1 MNFIKRK
8 PDASSGKNEQPARND
23 SLPSRIARIFIASL
37 MCGALIILGITTAVV
52 NFEQSDRDA
61 VVIVLDP
68 GHGGFDTGA
77 ENRAMG
83 LSESAINLKI
93 ALACRERLEQ
103 YDGVRVYMT
112 HTGVQ
117 NTYGK
122 SSLSRRVSVAGEVGA
137 DIFIS
142 LHINSASNKSAN
154 GAEVFVPIT
163 THEAKYNEQ
172 CTKLGECILHHLT
185 SLGLNS
191 RGIKTKK
198 SGGGRVYHF
207 SDGSTE
213 TGDYYYVIG
222 EPISR
227 LGIPGILVEH
237 AFIGSDAAF
246 LDSDEDLAAIG
257 KADAD
262 GIAEHFGF
270 RLKKSGGEST
280 SSSQTYTDVS
290 SVYEPAISSEP
301 EDTTESVPS
310 EEDGNSEVKILEDMI
325 RALPENPTAKD
336 ANQINAVRSA
346 YNSLSEG
353 ERGQLNPAM
362 FQRMCNIVSYY
373 ENTVRQV
380 RITVREGSQL
390 SIDRFN
396 GRLLNAETAGQFSG
410 KVTVLSLLVE
420 LDVYIS
426 PDAPDR
432 YRQEGAL
439 SYRVTAPD
447 GSRLGEN
454 DEVPDHSIISIMY
467 GDTLMDS
474 LSVSILS

>member
-1 MNFIKRK
+1 MRGSQLIVKK
-8 PDASSGKNEQPARND
+8 ATPDSASGKDEQPKPKE
-23 SLPSRIARIFIASL
+23 SIPSRIAKIFIAVM
-37 MCGALIILGITTAVV
+37 MCGALMITGITAASVK
-52 NFEQSDRDA
+52 FEEGRSDA

-77 ENRAMG
+77 ENKALG

-93 ALACRERLEQ
+93 AFACRDRLEQ
-103 YDGVRVYMT
+103 YDGVKVYLT
-112 HTGVQ
+112 HTGVP

-142 LHINSASNKSAN
+142 LHINSADNKSAN

-163 THEAKYNEQ
+163 THDPRYNEQ
-172 CTKLGECILHHLT
+172 CTKLGECILNKLMAV
-185 SLGLNS
+185 GLNS

-207 SDGSTE
+207 SDGTTE
-213 TGDYYYVIG
+213 TGDYYYVVG

-237 AFIGSDAAF
+237 AFIGADSDF
-246 LDSDEDLAAIG
+246 LDTDEDLAEIG
-257 KADAD
+257 RADAD
-262 GIAEHFGF
+262 GIAEHFGL
-270 RLKKSGGEST
+270 RLRKTVEEGA
-280 SSSQTYTDVS
+280 SSSEAHTVS
-290 SVYEPAISSEP
+290 SYSHPEVSSSP
-301 EDTTESVPS
+301 ESAPP
-310 EEDGNSEVKILEDMI
+310 EEDDISEVRRLEDMI
-325 RALPENPTAKD
+325 RALPDYPSAKN

-346 YNSLSEG
+346 YNSLSQG
-353 ERGQLNPAM
+353 ERGQLSPAM

-380 RITVREGSQL
+380 RITVRAGSQL

-396 GRLLNAETAGQFSG
+396 GRLLNAETAGQLSG
-410 KVTVLSLLVE
+410 RVTVLSLLVE

-426 PDAPDR
+426 PDAPDQ

-454 DEVPDHSIISIMY
+454 DEVPDHSVISIMY